1 MYYIK
6 AYVNNSIYAAVADTD
21 LLDLR
26 TDDDDDSDSPFNS
39 TQMRWLRLVMC
50 PG

>member
-6 AYVNNSIYAAVADTD
+6 AQVNNSIYAAVADTD

-26 TDDDDDSDSPFNS
+26 TMMVELGVSG
-39 TQMRWLRLVMC
+39 RLTIRFD
-50 PG
+50 